1 VWEITAV
8 RLLCRRA
15 DPIIGT
21 ICAKICQPQKV
32 FRRDT
37 LFTINQKMKKNRPQ
51 TQHLMVIGVA
61 VVVLGK
67 SRSGFDKSNPR
78 RQNPGFQNPIPV
90 G

>member
-1 VWEITAV
+1 VWEITVV

-21 ICAKICQPQKV
+21 TCAKICQPQKV

-61 VVVLGK
+61 VVRAARK
-67 SRSGFDKSNPR
+67 SQTITHKPDKHA
-78 RQNPGFQNPIPV
+78 
-90 G
+90 